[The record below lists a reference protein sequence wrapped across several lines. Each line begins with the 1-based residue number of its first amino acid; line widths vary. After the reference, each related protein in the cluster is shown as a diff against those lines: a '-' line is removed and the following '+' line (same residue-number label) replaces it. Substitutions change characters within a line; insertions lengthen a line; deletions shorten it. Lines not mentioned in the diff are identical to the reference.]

1 MTIYIF
7 TGPSLPPKDAQA
19 ELDAVYLPPV
29 SQGDVHRVALK
40 RPAAI
45 GIIDGYFESV
55 PSVWHKEVLWA
66 MARGIH
72 VFGAASM
79 GALRAAELDAF
90 GMEGVGAIYEA
101 FRDGYLEDDDEVAV
115 SHGPMEVGYP
125 VLCEAMVN
133 IRRTF
138 SDAAEQDVIPPETC
152 ERLTALAKSFYY
164 QRRTYPAI
172 LQAATGDD
180 LSGDALTKLM
190 DWLPEGKRNQKREDA
205 LLMLRVMKERLGTS
219 SSPKQVRYNFEHTTK
234 WEVASRIVQQQTST
248 TPSQTRVQ

>member
-1 MTIYIF
+1 MTIYVF
-7 TGPSLPPKDAQA
+7 TGPSLPPNDAQA

-29 SQGDVHRVALK
+29 SQGDVYRAALK
-40 RPAAI
+40 QPVAI
-45 GIIDGYFESV
+45 GIIDGYFENV

-72 VFGAASM
+72 VYGAASM
-79 GALRAAELDAF
+79 GALRAAELDLF
-90 GMEGVGAIYEA
+90 GMEGVGAIFEA
-101 FRDGYLEDDDEVAV
+101 YRDGYLEDDDEVAV

-138 SDAAEQDVIPPETC
+138 SDAAEQGVIAQQSC
-152 ERLTALAKSFYY
+152 DRLTAIAKSLYY
-164 QRRTYPAI
+164 QRRAYPAI

-180 LSGDALTKLM
+180 LQGDELRRLM

-205 LLMLRVMKERLGTS
+205 LPMLRVMKQRLNNS
-219 SSPKQVRYNFEHTTK
+219 AVPKQVNYAFEHTTK
-234 WEVASRIVQQQTST
+234 WEVARRLVQQQTSAHA
-248 TPSQTRVQ
+248 SHTRVQ

>member
-1 MTIYIF
+1 MTVYIF

-40 RPAAI
+40 QPAAI
-45 GIIDGYFESV
+45 GIIDGYFENV

-72 VFGAASM
+72 VYGAASM
-79 GALRAAELDAF
+79 GALRAAELAAF
-90 GMEGVGAIYEA
+90 GMEGVGAIFEA

-138 SDAAEQDVIPPETC
+138 SDATEQGVISPEC
-152 ERLTALAKSFYY
+152 CAHLTDIAKSLYY

-172 LQAATGDD
+172 LQAASGDK
-180 LSGDALTKLM
+180 LSGDELRKLM

-205 LLMLRVMKERLGTS
+205 LLMLQMMKERLGS
-219 SSPKQVRYNFEHTTK
+219 SATPKQVGYAFEHTTK
-234 WEVASRIVQQQTST
+234 WEVASRLVKQQTGVQT
-248 TPSQTRVQ
+248 SQTRVQ